1 MTNSSKPPPNAGK
14 FLNRE
19 LLKANLSFAALFLT
33 AFELLKLSVIGAVE
47 NVLAWFPE
55 DAKQIERYE
64 AELGI
69 RFDQRDERGLLPS
82 ANWLFRIDV
91 LTQDEIEVIKAID
104 EECARQGRNHGII
117 LMADLGDLREGFWDK
132 DELVRAALL
141 IEKQLKHVHLLGVG
155 TNLGC
160 YGSINATP
168 DKMEELV
175 AAAES
180 ALAISQLA
188 RPSFST
194 SRLMRG

>member
-91 LTQDEIEVIKAID
+91 LTQDEIEVIKAIRNHRNEIAHELPRLLWEEGADIRVDLIKQARHLTMKIDVWSARNDVLFDLGGNEEIDLSEVPD
-104 EECARQGRNHGII
+104 EEILSGRLVILDYII
-117 LMADLGDLREGFWDK
+117 DTVTTEAK
-132 DELVRAALL
+132 
-141 IEKQLKHVHLLGVG
+141 
-155 TNLGC
+155 
-160 YGSINATP
+160 
-168 DKMEELV
+168 
-175 AAAES
+175 
-180 ALAISQLA
+180 
-188 RPSFST
+188 
-194 SRLMRG
+194 